1 MMTLKSIEEE
11 ASACRARCANMK
23 IGDICLHLHHE
34 VLAEMLTE
42 PIENRI
48 SYILSDKPAAEK
60 ALRLRM
66 IGPPIIDE
74 QVMADATW
82 QKASAELEKAEAAWL
97 KAEAAWLKA
106 DAERHKAYFALQKA
120 EAAWMKAYVERQKAW
135 AAWLKASAELEK
147 ASAELEKAYVERQK
161 ASAAWLRADAERQK
175 AYAEWQKAS
184 VEWQKAYEAHYKRLY
199 PESPWDGN
207 TIFAGPFAHLRR
219 I

>member
-34 VLAEMLTE
+34 VLAEMLTQ

-48 SYILSDKPAAEK
+48 SYILSDKPVAEQ

-66 IGPPIIDE
+66 MGPPIIDE
-74 QVMADATW
+74 QVMADAELQKADAES
-82 QKASAELEKAEAAWL
+82 QKASAELL
-97 KAEAAWLKA
+97 KADAELLKA
-106 DAERHKAYFALQKA
+106 DAERQKAYFESQKA
-120 EAAWMKAYVERQKAW
+120 SAAY
-135 AAWLKASAELEK
+135 LKASAELQK
-147 ASAELEKAYVERQK
+147 ADAERQK
-161 ASAAWLRADAERQK
+161 ASAAWLK
-175 AYAEWQKAS
+175 AYATWEKAS
-184 VEWQKAYEAHYKRLY
+184 AVWLKAYEAHYARLY